1 MHLLTAVHVQ
11 IKSYSLL
18 IPECVKLLFFQITD
32 SSVKGLS
39 SYVITV
45 LHNMHLHFFKTRWQ
59 EKCSCHKNSV
69 KRLNSSLRKTTNIT
83 VYLVSTEV
91 YNQIIIFKL
100 LT

>member
-45 LHNMHLHFFKTRWQ
+45 LHNMHLHFFK
-59 EKCSCHKNSV
+59 
-69 KRLNSSLRKTTNIT
+69 KRDGKRNAHVIRTL
-83 VYLVSTEV
+83 
-91 YNQIIIFKL
+91 
-100 LT
+100 